1 MQEIMLGTVR
11 KTKTHPSQMLASRS
25 LQGLMGMTWLEITL
39 KQNKNSKELKE
50 Q

>member
-11 KTKTHPSQMLASRS
+11 KADSSFTDSGLKKLT
-25 LQGLMGMTWLEITL
+25 GLMGMTWLEITL
-39 KQNKNSKELKE
+39 KQNRKSKELKE